1 VKVLVEV
8 ASRELSFQLQPE
20 ALDAPPPLDRVWFRF
35 DRWVRTDALRL
46 SLVAFALVEELIGN
60 QFSLEGVEMPA
71 HLAAALQHRFAG
83 HELFIQGITNEHRLL
98 GREWRYARLRAPGDA
113 QALAAD
119 EIRVQRTELGFEFF
133 DAQGELLG
141 RWASN
146 VALYLSLSA
155 REPQAVLHGVLYL
168 LALDA
173 FLVRA
178 TPRPAAHSLALDC
191 LVEVGGETA

>member
-1 VKVLVEV
+1 MKVAVEI
-8 ASRELSFQLQPE
+8 ASRGLSFQLQPE

-35 DRWVRTDALRL
+35 DRWVRSDALRL

-60 QFSLEGVEMPA
+60 QFTLEGVVMPA

-83 HELFIQGITNEHRLL
+83 HELFIQGISNEHRLL
-98 GREWRYARLRAPGDA
+98 GREWRYQRLRAPGDTA
-113 QALAAD
+113 PLAED
-119 EIRVQRTELGFEFF
+119 EIAVRCTELGFEFV

-146 VALYLSLSA
+146 LALYLSLSA

-173 FLVRA
+173 FLVRGTA
-178 TPRPAAHSLALDC
+178 RPVARSLALDC
-191 LVEVGGETA
+191 LVEVGGEAA